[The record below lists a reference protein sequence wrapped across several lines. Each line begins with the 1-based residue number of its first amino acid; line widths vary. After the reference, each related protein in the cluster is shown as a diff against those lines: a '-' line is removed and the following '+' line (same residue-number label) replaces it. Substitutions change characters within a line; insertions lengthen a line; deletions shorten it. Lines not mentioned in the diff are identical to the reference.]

1 MHEPGEEML
10 MRRRASV
17 ESAAQLRPHD
27 HTIWFG
33 EGPEQLYEMA
43 SEAFIEGI
51 GRNEKLMLVADGA
64 DASRLQGFD
73 VQQLLD
79 MGQLEIHDVSD
90 VYGSGGFSASA
101 QLATF
106 RGVLADAQ
114 ANSYSG
120 IRVVA
125 DNTSLAQGDDA
136 DFQRWLAWEQ
146 LTDHFQ
152 AESMVTGICFFDRT
166 TLSVE
171 RLGDLAALHPMRANT
186 ESVEPPF
193 SLFADRDSVLLV
205 GSLSES
211 TGNQL
216 RRLLATVDLTLKP
229 ALDLSAAHL
238 LDDSALL
245 VIAEFASAERPL
257 VLLGNDHL
265 RARVAALALDGES
278 LSVEHA
284 HGPTFRCAGCGDV
297 IGVYEPASILTPT
310 EVRTISA
317 LAEPETVGD
326 AVARFHSECF
336 AAA

>member
-1 MHEPGEEML
+1 MHGPDDETL
-10 MRRRASV
+10 IRRRASV
-17 ESAAQLRPHD
+17 QSAAQLRPHD

-33 EGPEQLYEMA
+33 EGPDELYAMA
-43 SEAFIEGI
+43 SEAFAEGVR
-51 GRNEKLMLVADGA
+51 RNEKMMLVADGT
-64 DASRLQGFD
+64 DVSRLHGFA

-79 MGQLEIHDVSD
+79 DGQLEVRAVSD
-90 VYGSGGFSASA
+90 VYGSGGFSAGA

-106 RGVLADAQ
+106 EAVLAEAL
-114 ANSYSG
+114 ANGYSG

-125 DNTSLAQGDDA
+125 DNTSLARGDDA

-166 TLSVE
+166 VLNAE
-171 RLGDLAALHPMRANT
+171 RLADLAALHPIRAHA
-186 ESVEPPF
+186 ELVEPLF

-205 GSLSES
+205 GSLTAA
-211 TGNQL
+211 TGDQL
-216 RRLLATVDLTLKP
+216 RRLLETVDLARKP

-257 VLLGNDHL
+257 VLLGNEHL
-265 RARVAALALDGES
+265 RERVAAMGAEGEHLRVAHP
-278 LSVEHA
+278 LS
-284 HGPTFRCAGCGDV
+284 PTFRCAACGDV

-310 EVRTISA
+310 EIRTISA
-317 LAEPETVGD
+317 LAEPETVGG